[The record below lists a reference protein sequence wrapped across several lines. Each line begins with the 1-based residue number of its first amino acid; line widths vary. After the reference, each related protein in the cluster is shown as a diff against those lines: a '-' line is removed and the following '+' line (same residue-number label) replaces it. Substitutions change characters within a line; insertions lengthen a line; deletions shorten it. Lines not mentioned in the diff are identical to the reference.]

1 LRGTTQTLRK
11 ILPRKS
17 ELMTTLRKQT
27 AAWLFGLTALAIA
40 AIAVSFLV
48 LSDESPTDPAFIE
61 AHLSESRNFDVA
73 GARKENYSDQE
84 IAAFIAKRNRSR
96 FDRKWVRL
104 LSIVGALYIVAV
116 LGIIAITLQREANN
130 PTQLKP

>member
-1 LRGTTQTLRK
+1 MRGTTQTLRK

>member
-1 LRGTTQTLRK
+1 
-11 ILPRKS
+11 
-17 ELMTTLRKQT
+17 MTTLRKQT

-96 FDRKWVRL
+96 FDQKWVRL